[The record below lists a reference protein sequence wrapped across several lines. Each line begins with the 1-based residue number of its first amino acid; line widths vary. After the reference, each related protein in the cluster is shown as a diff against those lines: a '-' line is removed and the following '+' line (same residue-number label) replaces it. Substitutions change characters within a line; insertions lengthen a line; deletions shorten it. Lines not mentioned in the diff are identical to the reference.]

1 MDPTTVG
8 YICITLLF
16 VFLAAGVPVGP
27 ALGLLGFAGMYFG
40 INQGFAFGQ
49 LQTLPF
55 AVTSNYGF
63 AVLPLFIL
71 MGIAAE
77 SSGLTSKIFQAAD
90 AWLRT
95 VRGGLYN
102 VVIVG
107 SAVFAAVSG
116 STTVNS
122 VVFTRLAF
130 PEMVKHGYNR
140 SLSIGCI
147 AAAGSFAAMIPP
159 SITIVIYAIMTEQSI
174 GQLLL
179 AGIVPG
185 VLTAVAYIVG
195 ITVMVRIR
203 PELAPMIEGRILSL
217 GEKVR
222 TLIWVWPVLVLI
234 VIVLGGIYAGFFP
247 PSSAGAVGAFGALGL
262 AILHTRGRLK
272 GWFATATREA
282 AAISCVI
289 FVILIGGL
297 LFSRMLVITGVIG
310 DVVDVITAFASTP
323 LSFLL
328 LVTITYVVLGCILDT
343 TSMMVVTLPF
353 LFPIASK
360 LGLDPIWFGII
371 VVKLIEISVVTP
383 PIGINLFAAMSAVDQ
398 DTTFWHICRG
408 VLPFIAFDVVLL
420 ALLIAIPDLV
430 TWLPNLMIGR

>member
-1 MDPTTVG
+1 MDPTITG
-8 YICITLLF
+8 YICIAFLF

-27 ALGLLGFAGMYFG
+27 ALGLLGLAGMYFG
-40 INQGFAFGQ
+40 VSQAFAFGQ

-77 SSGLTSKIFQAAD
+77 SSGLTSKIFNAAD
-90 AWLRT
+90 AWLRA

-116 STTVNS
+116 STTVNA

-130 PEMVKHGYNR
+130 PEMVKHGYSR

-179 AGIVPG
+179 AGVIPG
-185 VLTAVAYIVG
+185 ILSAVAYIIG
-195 ITVMVRIR
+195 ISIMVRVR
-203 PELAPMIEGRILSL
+203 PELAPMIEARLSL
-217 GEKVR
+217 AAKFR
-222 TLIWVWPVLVLI
+222 TLIWVWPILLLI
-234 VIVLGGIYAGFFP
+234 VIVLGGIYAGLFP
-247 PSSAGAVGAFGALGL
+247 PSAAGAVGAFGALVL
-262 AILHTRGRLK
+262 AILHTRGRLA
-272 GWFATATREA
+272 GWFATALGEA

-310 DVVDVITAFASTP
+310 EVVDLVTAFASTP
-323 LSFLL
+323 LLFLL
-328 LVTITYVVLGCILDT
+328 LVAVMYIVLGCILDT

-353 LFPIASK
+353 LFPIARQ
-360 LGLDPIWFGII
+360 LGVDPIWFGIV
-371 VVKLIEISVVTP
+371 VVKLIEISVITP
-383 PIGINLFAAMSAVDQ
+383 PIGLNLFAAMSAVDK
-398 DTTFWHICRG
+398 DTTFLHIYRG
-408 VLPFIAFDVVLL
+408 VVPFLAIEVVLL
-420 ALLIAIPDLV
+420 VLLIAIPELA